1 MLYYD
6 NGSVVDTLNDTVTV
20 VSESELRGM
29 LEHGNVING
38 VRLQGGYAVLL

>member
-20 VSESELRGM
+20 VSESELRGS
-29 LEHGNVING
+29 G
-38 VRLQGGYAVLL
+38 